1 MEYYSLIKNNTL
13 SHHGIKDM
21 SWGHRRAEWYP
32 IDKYEAH
39 LRRMGYSDRAI
50 KKKMR
55 KAEKGEA
62 KYQKQLAKKRAK
74 NLEKAQR
81 SKSYALKLKKEK
93 EDIIKRGDIEKALER
108 IDDFSNEELKII
120 VDRNQA
126 KINVAK
132 AKTDAMISKLSTVNE
147 VVQKATSIT
156 SNSVAIYNNVAKVAN
171 AFGDYDLPILG
182 QNNNNSNSN
191 NSNNSNQQNQNNKS
205 SNDNLQKEQENRK
218 KKIDKDIEDRIKK
231 MDKAA
236 KKNAKATSKTEPKTE
251 PKTEQKT
258 EPKTEQKTES
268 KTEHWTGTVE
278 DDERKDNS
286 RQDRYWE
293 KASKAAEDIIID
305 TVWKD
310 VTDANVRKGQE
321 YVTKALPQ
329 MNYPLLEMKKK

>member
-13 SHHGIKDM
+13 SHHGIKGM
-21 SWGHRRAEWYP
+21 SWGNRRAEWYP

-39 LRRMGYSDRAI
+39 LRSMGYSDRVI

-62 KYQKQLAKKRAK
+62 KYQKQLAKTRAK
-74 NLEKAQR
+74 NLAKAQR

-120 VDRNQA
+120 ADRNQA
-126 KINVAK
+126 KINIVK
-132 AKTDAMISKLSTVNE
+132 AKTNAMISKLSTVEE
-147 VVQKATSIT
+147 VVKKATSIT

-171 AFGDYDLPILG
+171 AFGDYNLPILG
-182 QNNNNSNSN
+182 QNNNNSNDSNNSN
-191 NSNNSNQQNQNNKS
+191 NSNNSNQQNQNNKNNKNNKS
-205 SNDNLQKEQENRK
+205 SNDNSQKEQEKRK

-236 KKNAKATSKTEPKTE
+236 KKNAEKAAKEAAKEAEKNKEPEHYSGDVEGE
-251 PKTEQKT
+251 PFTREEYK
-258 EPKTEQKTES
+258 
-268 KTEHWTGTVE
+268 
-278 DDERKDNS
+278 
-286 RQDRYWE
+286 

-305 TVWKD
+305 TVWED
-310 VTDANVRKGQE
+310 ITNANVRKGQE
-321 YVTKALPQ
+321 YVTKAIPQ

>member
-13 SHHGIKDM
+13 SHHGIKGM
-21 SWGHRRAEWYP
+21 SWGNRRAEWYP

-39 LRRMGYSDRAI
+39 LRSMGYSERAI

-62 KYQKQLAKKRAK
+62 KYQKQLAKTRAK
-74 NLEKAQR
+74 NLAKAQR

-126 KINVAK
+126 KISIAK

-171 AFGDYDLPILG
+171 AFGDYNLPILG
-182 QNNNNSNSN
+182 QNNNNNNNSN

-205 SNDNLQKEQENRK
+205 SNDNLQKEQEKRK
-218 KKIDKDIEDRIKK
+218 KKIDKDIEDRIKR

-236 KKNAKATSKTEPKTE
+236 KKNAKATSKTEQ
-251 PKTEQKT
+251 KTEQKT
-258 EPKTEQKTES
+258 EH

-286 RQDRYWE
+286 TQDRYWK

>member
-13 SHHGIKDM
+13 SHHGIKGM
-21 SWGHRRAEWYP
+21 SWGNRRAEWYP

-39 LRRMGYSDRAI
+39 LRSMGYSDRVI

-62 KYQKQLAKKRAK
+62 KYKKQLAKTRAK
-74 NLEKAQR
+74 NLAKAQR

-126 KINVAK
+126 KISIAK

-171 AFGDYDLPILG
+171 AFGDYNLPILG
-182 QNNNNSNSN
+182 QNNN

-205 SNDNLQKEQENRK
+205 SNDNLQKEQEKRK

-236 KKNAKATSKTEPKTE
+236 KKNAKATSKTEQ
-251 PKTEQKT
+251 KTEQKT
-258 EPKTEQKTES
+258 EH

-286 RQDRYWE
+286 RQDRYWK

>member
-13 SHHGIKDM
+13 SHHGIKGM
-21 SWGHRRAEWYP
+21 SWGNRRAEWYP

-39 LRRMGYSDRAI
+39 LRSMGYSDRVI

-62 KYQKQLAKKRAK
+62 KYQKQLAKTRAK
-74 NLEKAQR
+74 NLAKAQR

-171 AFGDYDLPILG
+171 AFGDYNLPILG
-182 QNNNNSNSN
+182 QNNNNSN
-191 NSNNSNQQNQNNKS
+191 NSNNSNQQNQNNKNNKS
-205 SNDNLQKEQENRK
+205 SNDNLKKEQEDRK

-236 KKNAKATSKTEPKTE
+236 KKNAKKNAKATSKTEP
-251 PKTEQKT
+251 
-258 EPKTEQKTES
+258 

-278 DDERKDNS
+278 DDERKDND
-286 RQDRYWE
+286 RQKKYWE

-305 TVWKD
+305 TVWED

>member
-1 MEYYSLIKNNTL
+1 
-13 SHHGIKDM
+13 M

-39 LRRMGYSDRAI
+39 LRRMGYSDRDI

-62 KYQKQLAKKRAK
+62 KYQKQLAKTRAK
-74 NLEKAQR
+74 NLAKAQR
-81 SKSYALKLKKEK
+81 AKSYALKLKKEK

-126 KINVAK
+126 KISIAK

-171 AFGDYDLPILG
+171 AFGDYNLPILG
-182 QNNNNSNSN
+182 QNNNNSN

-205 SNDNLQKEQENRK
+205 SNDNLKKEQEDRK

-236 KKNAKATSKTEPKTE
+236 KKNAKKNAKATSKTEPKTE
-251 PKTEQKT
+251 P
-258 EPKTEQKTES
+258 

-278 DDERKDNS
+278 DDERKDND
-286 RQDRYWE
+286 RQKRYWE

-305 TVWKD
+305 TVWED